1 MKYPMIHI
9 CYRVMD
15 LQASED
21 FYRQAFG
28 FEIGRKKDFPEGK
41 FTLSYLVCPGLPF
54 ELELTYNYDPS
65 EPYTIGDGYSHL
77 AVGVEDLEGS
87 HQRHTEQGLN
97 PTPIKGLT
105 AGKGMFY
112 FLTDPD
118 GFRVEVV
125 RRSAAELE
133 A

>member
-1 MKYPMIHI
+1 MNYPMIHI

-15 LQASED
+15 LKASEE
-21 FYRQAFG
+21 FYNRAFG
-28 FEIGRKKDFPEGK
+28 FEVGRKKDFPDAK

-54 ELELTYNYDPS
+54 ELELTYNYDQV
-65 EPYTIGDGYSHL
+65 EPYSMGDGYSHL
-77 AVGVEDLEGS
+77 AVGVEDLEAS
-87 HQRHTEQGLN
+87 HQRHSEQGLN
-97 PTPIKGLT
+97 PTPIKGLV

-125 RRSAAELE
+125 RRSAAELGV
-133 A
+133 

>member
-1 MKYPMIHI
+1 MTYPMIHI
-9 CYRVMD
+9 CYRVLD
-15 LQASED
+15 LEAAEN

-54 ELELTYNYDPS
+54 ELELTYNYDQR
-65 EPYTIGDGYSHL
+65 EPYTQGDGYSHL
-77 AVGVEDLEGS
+77 AVGVEDLEAS
-87 HQRHTEQGLN
+87 HQRHTELGLN

-105 AGKGMFY
+105 AGQGMFY

-125 RRSAAELE
+125 RRSAEKME
-133 A
+133 N

>member
-9 CYRVMD
+9 CYRVRD
-15 LQASED
+15 LQAAED
-21 FYRQAFG
+21 FYRRAFG
-28 FEIGRKKDFPEGK
+28 FEVGRKKDFPDGG

-54 ELELTYNYDPS
+54 ELELTYNYGQQ
-65 EPYTIGDGYSHL
+65 EPYVIGDGYSHL
-77 AVGVEDLEGS
+77 AVGVTDLEGS
-87 HQRHTEQGLN
+87 HARHLELGLK
-97 PTPIKGLT
+97 PTAIKGLT

-125 RRSAAELE
+125 RRAAAELE
-133 A
+133 N

>member
-15 LQASED
+15 LEASEK
-21 FYRQAFG
+21 FYREAFG
-28 FEIGRKKDFPEGK
+28 FEVGRKKDFPEGR

-54 ELELTYNYDPS
+54 ELELTYNYDPP

-77 AVGVEDLEGS
+77 AVGVTDLEAS
-87 HQRHTEQGLN
+87 HQRHTELGLN
-97 PTPIKGLT
+97 PTPIKGLV
-105 AGKGMFY
+105 AGQGMFY
-112 FLTDPD
+112 FVTDPD

>member
-1 MKYPMIHI
+1 MDYPMIHI
-9 CYRVMD
+9 CYRVLD
-15 LQASED
+15 LQASEE
-21 FYRQAFG
+21 FYASAFG
-28 FEIGRKKDFPEGK
+28 FEVGRKRDFPKGG

-54 ELELTYNYDPS
+54 ELELTYNYDQS

-77 AVGVEDLEGS
+77 AVGVEDLESS
-87 HQRHTEQGLN
+87 HQQHTQLGLS

-125 RRSAAELE
+125 RRSATKMES
-133 A
+133 

>member
-9 CYRVMD
+9 CYRVLD
-15 LQASED
+15 LQASEE
-21 FYRQAFG
+21 FYRKAFG
-28 FEIGRKKDFPEGK
+28 FKVGRKKDFPDGG

-54 ELELTYNYDPS
+54 ELELTYNYGQQ
-65 EPYTIGDGYSHL
+65 EPYVIGDGYSHL

-87 HQRHTEQGLN
+87 HQRHIKLGLN
-97 PTPIKGLT
+97 PTAIKGLT

-112 FLTDPD
+112 FVTDPD

-125 RRSAAELE
+125 RRAAAELE
-133 A
+133 S

>member
-1 MKYPMIHI
+1 MTYPMIHI
-9 CYRVMD
+9 CYRVRN
-15 LQASED
+15 LQAAED
-21 FYRQAFG
+21 FYQQAFG
-28 FEIGRKKDFPEGK
+28 FEVGRKKDFPEAR

-54 ELELTYNYDPS
+54 ELELTYNYDQQAAYS
-65 EPYTIGDGYSHL
+65 MGDGYSHL

-87 HQRHTEQGLN
+87 HQRHKELGLD

-112 FLTDPD
+112 FVTDPD

-125 RRSAAELE
+125 RRTATELE
-133 A
+133 G